1 MPVRYYTLH
10 VLCCVRLKLAAGHL
24 MWDFATL
31 REIVDTLPGNTA
43 LQNKALVTAN
53 KIMNAFKSGDPEN
66 VNRMRGIAE
75 DVFGEGWQAKGDKI
89 YNEGPKSAQV
99 VGISYCHI
107 VSYYILLWTF
117 SNISSFIRIQHGCG
131 HIQSPNRRQRGPGLL
146 RLI

>member
-1 MPVRYYTLH
+1 MR
-10 VLCCVRLKLAAGHL
+10 
-24 MWDFATL
+24 DFATL

-66 VNRMRGIAE
+66 VKLMRGIAE

-107 VSYYILLWTF
+107 VSYYILL
-117 SNISSFIRIQHGCG
+117 
-131 HIQSPNRRQRGPGLL
+131 
-146 RLI
+146 